1 MNQGTKVYVR
11 IGGKGYNLISNE
23 AEEHMRE
30 VSAEVDRKMTELL
43 RQDSRITHDTAAV
56 LTAVNMCSELKKE
69 RLVNEMN
76 VEKSETAEGLEKKL
90 AASLETIAELKKQ
103 LEKEREEFK
112 EAEEKLRLEWVLKEQ
127 EFLDMIDNG

>member
-23 AEEHMRE
+23 AAEHMRE
-30 VSAEVDRKMTELL
+30 VSADVDRKMTELL

-56 LTAVNMCSELKKE
+56 LTAINMCSELKKE
-69 RLVNEMN
+69 KALSEINNEKN
-76 VEKSETAEGLEKKL
+76 ETAE
-90 AASLETIAELKKQ
+90 SLERKLEAALETVAELKKQ